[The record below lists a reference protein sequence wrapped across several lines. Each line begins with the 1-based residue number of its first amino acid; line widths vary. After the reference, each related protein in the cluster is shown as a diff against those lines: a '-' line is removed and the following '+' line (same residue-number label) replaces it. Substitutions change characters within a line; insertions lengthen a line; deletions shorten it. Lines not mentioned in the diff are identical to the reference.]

1 MREFTNAHPFVQQS
15 LRARPPSG
23 CCGGLTPEALITGYT
38 VESMHFQSISKVRKM
53 ENKRMTIM
61 GTRHVVAAGHYLAAH
76 AAFEILE
83 AGGNAID
90 AGVAAGLAIGVLQ
103 TEKVNIGGVAPQIIY
118 TARDRKVRSIDGL
131 GVWPRAVTPDY
142 FLKKHGG
149 KIPPGVE
156 RCVVPAAPDAWITAL
171 SHFGTMSF
179 GEVASAA
186 IRFASEGFPMYPL
199 MADFIADNTDYYGR
213 WPSSKKVFMPGGK
226 PPVPGKVFVQADLGR
241 TLKYMADEE
250 RRGKRKGRKAG
261 LQAARDAFYKGD
273 IARDVT
279 KWITQQGGLMRYEDF
294 AGFKVNFE
302 PTVKSRFGNIE
313 LHACGPW
320 SQGPALPMALNIL
333 KGYDL
338 KAMGHNTP
346 QYIHVVTEALKLAFA
361 DRHQHFGDP
370 KFVKVPIAGL
380 LSEKYAAWRR
390 TLIRGDRAWPEMPPA
405 GDPKSL
411 TALQNICMP
420 APQPDEAPGP
430 GDTSYLCVIDR
441 HGNAFSAT
449 PSDGS
454 DKTPLIPGVGILCSG
469 RGTQSWADPTHPSSV
484 APGKRPRLTPNPAL
498 ALKNGRA
505 YMPFGTPGGDVQIQA
520 MIQVFLNI
528 NVFGMG
534 IQDAVEAPRFANYS
548 YPGSFEPH
556 PYFPGRLY
564 LESRI
569 PRETGDALA
578 AMGHRLYWWDDMT
591 WLAGSVCT
599 IVSDHANGVLHGGA
613 DPRRPA
619 YVLGW

>member
-1 MREFTNAHPFVQQS
+1 MSA
-15 LRARPPSG
+15 
-23 CCGGLTPEALITGYT
+23 
-38 VESMHFQSISKVRKM
+38 
-53 ENKRMTIM
+53 KRMTIM

-118 TARDRKVRSIDGL
+118 TAKDRKVRSIDGL
-131 GVWPRAVTPDY
+131 GVWPAAVTPDY

-171 SHFGTMSF
+171 ANFGTMSF

-199 MADFIADNTDYYGR
+199 MADFIGSNTDNYSR
-213 WPSSKKVFMPGGK
+213 WPSSKKVFLPGGK

-250 RRGKRKGRKAG
+250 RRAKRKGRKAG

-279 KWITQQGGLMRYEDF
+279 KWITQQGGLMRYDDF
-294 AGFKVNFE
+294 AKFKVNFE
-302 PTVKSRFGNIE
+302 PTVKSKFGNIE

-361 DRHQHFGDP
+361 DRHQYFGDP
-370 KFVKVPIAGL
+370 RFVKVPLAGL
-380 LSEKYAAWRR
+380 LSEKYSAWRR
-390 TLIRGDRAWPEMPPA
+390 SLIRSDAAWPEMPPA
-405 GDPKSL
+405 GDPKTLS
-411 TALQNICMP
+411 TVANICMP
-420 APQPDEAPGP
+420 VPQADEAPGP

-454 DKTPLIPGVGILCSG
+454 DKTPIIPGVGIVCSG
-469 RGTQSWADPTHPSSV
+469 RGTQSWGDPSHPSSV

-498 ALKNGRA
+498 ALKNGKA

-534 IQDAVEAPRFANYS
+534 VQDAVEAPRFANYS

-569 PRETGDALA
+569 AKSTGEALA
-578 AMGHRLYWWDDMT
+578 AMGHKVYWWDDMT

-599 IVSDHANGVLHGGA
+599 IVNDHQQGVMHGGA